1 MALYKRGNRWRV
13 EIRRQGV
20 YRSRTFR
27 RKANAEQWEAR
38 VLVALEGG
46 ETPEAAYTVRET
58 IERYLSEVTP
68 HKKGAHWE
76 TVRLKRFLR
85 HGLCNKRLKDVTP
98 EDMAAWRDE
107 RLKQVKPA
115 SVRRELNIWSAIFSV
130 ARREWKWINENPVSD
145 IRKPPGSPHRTR
157 VISDSE
163 IEDICRFAASDVK
176 ALFLLAL
183 ETGMR
188 LGEMISIDPQDIR
201 GNYVILRD
209 TKNSQPREVP
219 LTRKA
224 REILAE
230 WAPFTTTSESA
241 SRRFANTVQSLKIED
256 LTFHDARHT
265 AATRLAGKLSV
276 LELCKMFGWRDP
288 KNAMIYFNPTASDL
302 AGRLDTAD
310 TRPSKNDSDREPA

>member
-1 MALYKRGNRWRV
+1 MAVYKRGNRWRV
-13 EIRRQGV
+13 EIRRQGL
-20 YRSRTFR
+20 YRSKTFR

-46 ETPEAAYTVRET
+46 EPPEAAYTLRET
-58 IERYLSEVTP
+58 IDRYLREVTP
-68 HKKGAHWE
+68 HKKGSHWE
-76 TVRLKRFLR
+76 SIRLKRFLR
-85 HGLCNKRLKDVTP
+85 HKLCNKRLRDVTA

-107 RLKQVKPA
+107 RLREVKPS

-157 VISDSE
+157 LISDQE
-163 IEDICRFAASDVK
+163 IQDICQFAAPDVK
-176 ALFLLAL
+176 ALFLLAM

-188 LGEMISIDPQDIR
+188 LGEMISISPKDIR

-209 TKNSQPREVP
+209 TKNSLPREVP

-224 REILAE
+224 QEILAE
-230 WAPFTTTSESA
+230 WVPFTTTSASA
-241 SRRFANTVQSLKIED
+241 SRRFANTVQSLEIED

-265 AATRLAGKLSV
+265 AATKLAGKLSV

-288 KNAMIYFNPTASDL
+288 KNAMIYFNPSASEL
-302 AGRLDTAD
+302 AGRLDTPD
-310 TRPSKNDSDREPA
+310 TQTSGSDSDQ